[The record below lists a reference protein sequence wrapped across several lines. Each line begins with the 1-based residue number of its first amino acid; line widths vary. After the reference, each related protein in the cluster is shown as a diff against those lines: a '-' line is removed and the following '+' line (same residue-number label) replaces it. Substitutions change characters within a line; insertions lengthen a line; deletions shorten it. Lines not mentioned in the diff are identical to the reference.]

1 MEAGASGLACR
12 LIAWR
17 SKLISVTIN
26 RFTGVIV
33 SLGESMVRA
42 LLFAA
47 VCVSSVCVAGLVVS
61 ADSISERARKLHF
74 SSIVVDTHDDTTQRF
89 LDGKFD
95 LGTRSSTGSIDIPRM
110 REGNLSAIFFSIWMP
125 SKVTGPEAVDRALVQ
140 IDAVREQVRKHSND
154 MVLAT
159 TAAEVREVRKQGK
172 IAALMGVEGGHM
184 INSNLGVLRSYAA
197 LGVRY
202 MTLTHSGND
211 EWADSSTDKPA
222 HNGLT
227 EFGKDVVREM
237 NRLGVIVDISHVS
250 DKTFYDALEVSKA
263 PLFASHSSCRAI
275 CDAPRNMTDQM
286 MKDLAAKGGVV
297 QINYHVGFLSQEF
310 RNAEK
315 ADPEINKAISAE
327 VTKRCG
333 DNEGCQLIEGDRL
346 TREYVEQGKL
356 PRVEFG
362 KIIEHI
368 EHAVKVAGVDHV
380 GLGSDFDGANMPY
393 GMEDATKLPKLTEA
407 LLQKGYSE
415 GDVRKILG
423 ENTLRVMTEVERIS
437 RELSA
442 GK

>member
-1 MEAGASGLACR
+1 MLRPILVASV
-12 LIAWR
+12 
-17 SKLISVTIN
+17 LISAGM
-26 RFTGVIV
+26 F
-33 SLGESMVRA
+33 MA
-42 LLFAA
+42 AA
-47 VCVSSVCVAGLVVS
+47 VTADDIS
-61 ADSISERARKLHF
+61 ARARKLHF
-74 SSIVVDTHDDTTQRF
+74 SSIVVDAHDDTTQRF

-95 LGTRSSTGSIDIPRM
+95 LGTRNSLGSIDIPRM

-140 IDAVREQVRKHSND
+140 IDAVREQVRKHPND
-154 MVLAT
+154 LVLAT
-159 TAAEVREVRKQGK
+159 TAAEIREARKQGK

-184 INSNLGVLRSYAA
+184 INSDLAVLRTYAA

-211 EWADSSTDKPA
+211 EWADSSTDTPV

-227 EFGKDVVREM
+227 DFGKDVVREM
-237 NRLGVIVDISHVS
+237 NRLGVMVDISHVS

-263 PLFASHSSCRAI
+263 PLIASHSSCRAI
-275 CDAPRNMTDQM
+275 CDARRNMTDPM
-286 MKDLAAKGGVV
+286 IKDLAAKAGVI

-310 RNAEK
+310 LNAEV
-315 ADPEINKAISAE
+315 ANPELNKGIAAE

-333 DNEGCQLIEGDRL
+333 DNEGCQLIEGDRI

-356 PRVEFG
+356 PRVDYT

-368 EHAVKVAGVDHV
+368 DHAIKVAGVDHV

-393 GMEDATKLPKLTEA
+393 GMEDATKLPAITEA
-407 LLQKGYSE
+407 LLKKGYSE
-415 GDVRKILG
+415 SDVKKILG
-423 ENTLRVMTEVERIS
+423 ENTLRVMAEVERVS
-437 RELSA
+437 RELNA

>member
-1 MEAGASGLACR
+1 MEKMRIEMSRTILTAGLCVSAGAFLA
-12 LIAWR
+12 AGVTADD
-17 SKLISVTIN
+17 ISA
-26 RFTGVIV
+26 
-33 SLGESMVRA
+33 RA
-42 LLFAA
+42 K
-47 VCVSSVCVAGLVVS
+47 
-61 ADSISERARKLHF
+61 KLHF

-95 LGTRSSTGSIDIPRM
+95 LGPRNAKGSIDIPRM

-125 SKVTGPEAVDRALVQ
+125 SKVTGAEAVDRALVQ
-140 IDAVREQVRKHSND
+140 IGAVREQVRKHSND
-154 MVLAT
+154 LMLAT
-159 TAAEVREVRKQGK
+159 TAAEIREAHKQGK

-184 INSNLGVLRSYAA
+184 INSDLGVLRRFAM

-211 EWADSSTDKPA
+211 EWADSSTDKA
-222 HNGLT
+222 VHNGLT
-227 EFGKDVVREM
+227 DFGKDVVREM
-237 NRLGVIVDISHVS
+237 NRLGLMVDISHVS

-286 MKDLAAKGGVV
+286 MKDLAAKGGVI

-310 RNAEK
+310 RDAEK
-315 ADPEINKAISAE
+315 ANPELNKAIATE
-327 VTKRCG
+327 VMKRCG
-333 DNEGCQLIEGDRL
+333 ENEGCQLMEGDRI

-356 PRVEFG
+356 PRVEFA

-368 EHAVKVAGVDHV
+368 EHAVKVAGIDHV

-393 GMEDATKLPKLTEA
+393 GMEDASKLPRITEA

-415 GDVRKILG
+415 GDVKKILG
-423 ENTLRVMTEVERIS
+423 ENTLRVMSEVERVS
-437 RELSA
+437 RELNGS
-442 GK
+442 K

>member
-1 MEAGASGLACR
+1 MRGEMLRPILAASV
-12 LIAWR
+12 
-17 SKLISVTIN
+17 LISAGIFV
-26 RFTGVIV
+26 
-33 SLGESMVRA
+33 A
-42 LLFAA
+42 AA
-47 VCVSSVCVAGLVVS
+47 VTADDIS
-61 ADSISERARKLHF
+61 ARARKLHF

-95 LGTRSSTGSIDIPRM
+95 LGARSTTGSIDIPRM

-140 IDAVREQVRKHSND
+140 IDAVREQVRKHPND
-154 MVLAT
+154 LVLAT
-159 TAAEVREVRKQGK
+159 TAAEIREARKQGK

-184 INSNLGVLRSYAA
+184 INSDLAVLRAYTA

-211 EWADSSTDKPA
+211 EWADSSTDKA
-222 HNGLT
+222 VHNGLT

-237 NRLGVIVDISHVS
+237 NRLGMMVDISHVS

-263 PLFASHSSCRAI
+263 PLIASHSSCRAI
-275 CDAPRNMTDQM
+275 CDARRNMTDPM
-286 MKDLAAKGGVV
+286 IKDLAAKGGVI

-310 RNAEK
+310 LNAEV
-315 ADPEINKAISAE
+315 ANPELNKGIAAE
-327 VTKRCG
+327 VTQRCG
-333 DNEGCQLIEGDRL
+333 DNEGCQLIEGDRI

-356 PRVEFG
+356 PRVDYT

-368 EHAVKVAGVDHV
+368 DHAVKVAGVDHV

-393 GMEDATKLPKLTEA
+393 GMEDATKLPAITEA
-407 LLQKGYSE
+407 LLKKGYSE
-415 GDVRKILG
+415 SDVKKILG
-423 ENTLRVMTEVERIS
+423 ENTLRVMAEVERVS
-437 RELSA
+437 RELNA

>member
-1 MEAGASGLACR
+1 
-12 LIAWR
+12 
-17 SKLISVTIN
+17 
-26 RFTGVIV
+26 
-33 SLGESMVRA
+33 MVRG
-42 LLFAA
+42 LLLVAM
-47 VCVSSVCVAGLVVS
+47 CVSSACIVGLVVS
-61 ADSISERARKLHF
+61 GDALSERARKLHF

-95 LGTRSSTGSIDIPRM
+95 LGTRSSAGSIDIPRM
-110 REGNLSAIFFSIWMP
+110 KEGGLGAIFFSIWIP
-125 SKVTGPEAVDRALVQ
+125 SKITGPEAVDRALTQ
-140 IDAVREQVRKHSND
+140 IDAVREQVRKHPND
-154 MVLAT
+154 LALAT
-159 TAAEVREVRKQGK
+159 TAAEVREAHKQGK

-211 EWADSSTDKPA
+211 EWADSSTDKPV

-227 EFGKDVVREM
+227 DFGKDVVREM

-263 PLFASHSSCRAI
+263 PLFASHSSGRAI

-310 RNAEK
+310 RDAEK

-327 VTKRCG
+327 VMKRCG
-333 DNEGCQLIEGDRL
+333 ENEGCQLIEGDRI

-356 PRVEFG
+356 PRVEFP

-368 EHAVKVAGVDHV
+368 DHAVKAAGIDHV

-393 GMEDATKLPKLTEA
+393 GMEDASKLPKITEA

-415 GDVRKILG
+415 GDVKKILG
-423 ENTLRVMTEVERIS
+423 ENTLRIMTEVERVS
-437 RELSA
+437 RELNSA
-442 GK
+442 SKK

>member
-1 MEAGASGLACR
+1 
-12 LIAWR
+12 
-17 SKLISVTIN
+17 
-26 RFTGVIV
+26 
-33 SLGESMVRA
+33 MVRA
-42 LLFAA
+42 LLLVV
-47 VCVSSVCVAGLVVS
+47 VCVSSVCLAGLAIS
-61 ADSISERARKLHF
+61 ADSISEKARKLHF
-74 SSIVVDTHDDTTQRF
+74 SSMVVDTHDDTTQRF

-95 LGTRSSTGSIDIPRM
+95 LGTRSSSGSIDIPRM

-159 TAAEVREVRKQGK
+159 TAAEVREARKQGR

-184 INSNLGVLRSYAA
+184 INASLGVLRSYAA

-227 EFGKDVVREM
+227 DFGKDVVREM
-237 NRLGVIVDISHVS
+237 NRLGVMVDISHVS
-250 DKTFYDALEVSKA
+250 DKTFYDALEISKA
-263 PLFASHSSCRAI
+263 PMIASHCSCRAL
-275 CDAPRNMTDQM
+275 CDAPRNMTGPM

-310 RNAEK
+310 RDAEK
-315 ADPEINKAISAE
+315 TNPELNKAISAE
-327 VTKRCG
+327 VMKRG
-333 DNEGCQLIEGDRL
+333 ADNEGCQLIEGDRI
-346 TREYVEQGKL
+346 TREYVEQGNL
-356 PRVEFG
+356 PRVEFS

-368 EHAVKVAGVDHV
+368 DHAMKVAGIDHV

-393 GMEDATKLPKLTEA
+393 GMEDATKIPKITEA

-415 GDVRKILG
+415 GDVKKILG
-423 ENTLRVMTEVERIS
+423 VAFLQQGFGDLRDLDRKS
-437 RELSA
+437 
-442 GK
+442 

>member
-1 MEAGASGLACR
+1 MPSER
-12 LIAWR
+12 LR
-17 SKLISVTIN
+17 KTV
-26 RFTGVIV
+26 
-33 SLGESMVRA
+33 
-42 LLFAA
+42 AA
-47 VCVSSVCVAGLVVS
+47 VVCVVVCGFLAAAVT
-61 ADSISERARKLHF
+61 ADDLAARAKKLHF

-95 LGTRSSTGSIDIPRM
+95 LGPRNAAGSIDIPRM
-110 REGNLSAIFFSIWMP
+110 KEGGLGAIFFSIWMP
-125 SKVTGPEAVDRALVQ
+125 SKITGPEAVDRALVQ
-140 IDAVREQVRKHSND
+140 IDAIREQVRKHPAD
-154 MVLAT
+154 LMLAT
-159 TAAEVREVRKQGK
+159 TAAEVREAHKQGK

-184 INSNLGVLRSYAA
+184 INSSLPVLRTYAA

-211 EWADSSTDKPA
+211 EWADSSTDKPV

-237 NRLGVIVDISHVS
+237 NRLGMMVDISHVS

-263 PLFASHSSCRAI
+263 PLLASHSSCRAI

-286 MKDLAAKGGVV
+286 MKDLAAKGGVI

-315 ADPEINKAISAE
+315 SNPELEKAIADE
-327 VTKRCG
+327 VHNRCG
-333 DNEGCQLIEGDRL
+333 ESEGCQLIEGDRI
-346 TREYVEQGKL
+346 TREYVEKGQL
-356 PRVEFG
+356 PRVSFE

-368 EHAVKVAGVDHV
+368 DHAVKVAGIEHV

-393 GMEDATKLPKLTEA
+393 EMEDATKLPAVTEA

-423 ENTLRVMTEVERIS
+423 ENTLRLMADVQRVS
-437 RELSA
+437 HELNA
-442 GK
+442 AAPK

>member
-1 MEAGASGLACR
+1 MLRTFLSVGLCISAGSVLVAAMTGGD
-12 LIAWR
+12 
-17 SKLISVTIN
+17 IS
-26 RFTGVIV
+26 TG
-33 SLGESMVRA
+33 A
-42 LLFAA
+42 Q
-47 VCVSSVCVAGLVVS
+47 
-61 ADSISERARKLHF
+61 KLHF

-95 LGTRSSTGSIDIPRM
+95 LGVRNSAGSIDVPRM
-110 REGNLSAIFFSIWMP
+110 RAGGLGAIFFSVWIP
-125 SKVTGPEAVDRALVQ
+125 SKVTGPDAVNRALTQ
-140 IDAVREQVRKHSND
+140 IEAVREQVRAHPKD
-154 MVLAT
+154 LALAT
-159 TAAEVREVRKQGK
+159 TAAEVRTAHKQGK

-184 INSNLGVLRSYAA
+184 INSDLDVLRKFAG

-202 MTLTHSGND
+202 VTLTHSGNC
-211 EWADSSTDKPA
+211 EWADSSTDKPV
-222 HNGLT
+222 HNGLAD
-227 EFGKDVVREM
+227 FGKEIVREM

-250 DKTFYDALEVSKA
+250 DKTFYDALETSKA

-310 RNAEK
+310 RDAEK
-315 ADPEINKAISAE
+315 ANPEINKAISAE

-333 DNEGCQLIEGDRL
+333 DNEGCQLIEGDHI

-368 EHAVKVAGVDHV
+368 DHAVKVAGVDHV

-393 GMEDATKLPKLTEA
+393 GMEDATKLPKITEA

-423 ENTLRVMTEVERIS
+423 ENTLRVMTQVERIS